1 MTDKVVYKRKSVYAQ
16 NFQQKTNKSFALTM
30 LQEHWANLKTKD
42 EIGEKIELLNDKIA
56 GLRAEKDELS
66 NELKVILAG
75 SELQS
80 IMLTSTLVNSE
91 AQNRDLLEKFERR
104 AEELNK
110 KYEEA
115 SVEENIE
122 MKNQVHAMIWTN
134 DIRLDTIKW
143 VLEEDDDTI

>member
-1 MTDKVVYKRKSVYAQ
+1 MIIGDYK
-16 NFQQKTNKSFALTM
+16 M
-30 LQEHWANLKTKD
+30 KTKE

-56 GLRAEKDELS
+56 GLRAEEDDLS

-91 AQNRDLLEKFERR
+91 TQNRDLLEKFERR
-104 AEELNK
+104 AEELTK

-115 SVEENIE
+115 SLEENTE

-143 VLEEDDDTI
+143 VLEEDNEQI